1 MDAFQ
6 GALQAHGATLN
17 GHDRRMDT
25 IQARNAA
32 QESQIDAIIAVL
44 KVKGIWRAAGGPV
57 SAGRP
62 YFVGERGTEMF
73 VPRESGTVLSHE
85 QSMRAMAGGSSPSTV
100 RLAPGSQLQ
109 ITLSVD
115 QARALMSGL
124 PVRTTSST
132 RPAVGV

>member
-1 MDAFQ
+1 
-6 GALQAHGATLN
+6 
-17 GHDRRMDT
+17 MDT

-44 KVKGIWRAAGGPV
+44 KVKGIWRQHGGPV
-57 SAGRP
+57 AGGGR
-62 YFVGERGTEMF
+62 YWVGERGPELF

-85 QSMRAMAGGSSPSTV
+85 QSMRAMSGSSSPSTV

-109 ITLSVD
+109 ITLTVE